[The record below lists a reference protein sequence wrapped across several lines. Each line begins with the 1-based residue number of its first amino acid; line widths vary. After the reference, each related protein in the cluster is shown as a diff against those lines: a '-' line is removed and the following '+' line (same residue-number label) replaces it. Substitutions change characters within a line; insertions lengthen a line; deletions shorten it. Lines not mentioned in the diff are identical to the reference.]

1 MIVPQLN
8 DSLIQ
13 TFDTCATHVK
23 RMEFAKS
30 KVKAFI
36 PLKSFSSIYT
46 AQDTAIHGHLQRPD
60 GGFAD
65 EVILHLLRFCVW
77 GNYSRPCVSRHNDL
91 RRKLT

>member
-36 PLKSFSSIYT
+36 PLKSFFSSSMPRLVS
-46 AQDTAIHGHLQRPD
+46 HLFR
-60 GGFAD
+60 A
-65 EVILHLLRFCVW
+65 
-77 GNYSRPCVSRHNDL
+77 VSVL
-91 RRKLT
+91 G